1 MYACPERGPIPDE
14 NMQTA
19 ATPMKTCVAPAH
31 MDVLGPA
38 DVAWLGLTNLGSP

>member
-19 ATPMKTCVAPAH
+19 AISMKTCVH
-31 MDVLGPA
+31 IWTVLGPA
-38 DVAWLGLTNLGSP
+38 DVAAGLDLPT